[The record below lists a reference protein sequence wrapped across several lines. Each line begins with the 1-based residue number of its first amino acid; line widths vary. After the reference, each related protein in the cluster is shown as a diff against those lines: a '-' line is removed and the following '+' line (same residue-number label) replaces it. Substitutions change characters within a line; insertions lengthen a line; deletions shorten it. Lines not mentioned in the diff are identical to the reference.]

1 MLVQCPRS
9 QITYSYSYKSAICD
23 RDGYRRMRSMK
34 NKIMSYILSIVCCLL
49 IGCQD
54 EVNVSLTRDATT
66 TPFLVE
72 TDSPLLVVTSV
83 HASSRQPL
91 PEENL
96 TLTPAITALADM
108 FILSS
113 QGTADIRVG
122 QTVFIVAPAFSP
134 GWDVKFDKA
143 FLEALS
149 PSDLSQLGDE
159 KGWLFRVTAVGS
171 TTLQF
176 SGVLPT
182 CEPRHPCL
190 AMPSH
195 DFSITLKILP

>member
-1 MLVQCPRS
+1 
-9 QITYSYSYKSAICD
+9 
-23 RDGYRRMRSMK
+23 MRSMK
-34 NKIMSYILSIVCCLL
+34 NNLMFGILTIVWCLL
-49 IGCQD
+49 TGCQD
-54 EVNVSLTRDATT
+54 EVNVSLARDATT

-83 HASSRQPL
+83 HTSSGQPL

-96 TLTPAITALADM
+96 TLTPAITALADI

-190 AMPSH
+190 AMPTH
-195 DFSITLKILP
+195 EFSITLKILP

>member
-1 MLVQCPRS
+1 
-9 QITYSYSYKSAICD
+9 
-23 RDGYRRMRSMK
+23 MRSMK
-34 NKIMSYILSIVCCLL
+34 NKLMFCILTLVCCLL
-49 IGCQD
+49 TGCQD
-54 EVNVSLTRDATT
+54 EVNLGLVSEAT

-83 HASSRQPL
+83 HASSGQPL
-91 PEENL
+91 SEQNL
-96 TLTPAITALADM
+96 TLTPAITALADI
-108 FILSS
+108 FVSSS
-113 QGTADIRVG
+113 QGAADIRIG
-122 QTVFIVAPAFSP
+122 QSVFIVVPAFSP

-159 KGWLFRVTAVGS
+159 KGWLFRTTAVGS